1 MRKLI
6 ILIAILFI
14 SSVAWAELTVNL
26 PKTEGGVAV
35 QNQLFPYSSQTLSFG
50 NATSVTNSTA
60 LVGQIIRLY
69 ATQDCFVEIGNGT
82 PVASSADC
90 FLPSGI
96 IETFTT
102 KGMVTIA
109 ALGATASGSLYIT
122 DMY

>member
-50 NATSVTNSTA
+50 TLQV
-60 LVGQIIRLY
+60 
-69 ATQDCFVEIGNGT
+69 
-82 PVASSADC
+82 
-90 FLPSGI
+90 
-96 IETFTT
+96 
-102 KGMVTIA
+102 
-109 ALGATASGSLYIT
+109 
-122 DMY
+122 